1 MESRLITPGGVSTIV
16 HCGVS
21 NSPPLNPCFTTIKKA
36 PVGQLLKCKT
46 TNTMETEI
54 VQKVGDDGGGGD
66 GGTGIVGNI

>member
-1 MESRLITPGGVSTIV
+1 MESRLITPGGVPTIEPV
-16 HCGVS
+16 FH
-21 NSPPLNPCFTTIKKA
+21 NNKKA

-46 TNTMETEI
+46 ANTMETEI

>member
-1 MESRLITPGGVSTIV
+1 MF
-16 HCGVS
+16 H
-21 NSPPLNPCFTTIKKA
+21 NNKKA

-46 TNTMETEI
+46 ANTMETEI